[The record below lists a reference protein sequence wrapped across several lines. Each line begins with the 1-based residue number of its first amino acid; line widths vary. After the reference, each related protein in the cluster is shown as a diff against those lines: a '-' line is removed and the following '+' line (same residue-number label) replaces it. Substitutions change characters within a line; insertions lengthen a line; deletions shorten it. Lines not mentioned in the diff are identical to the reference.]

1 MKFFR
6 LLKCDLY
13 LSIGKQWKHLFL
25 LVAGNILFCIDLY
38 VRVKNRTD
46 GIAMPDMQDY
56 IFYIWGGMGR
66 YSPSPEEPFLFPGIW
81 ICSIG
86 YMLFLM
92 LRYPKENLYET
103 GQQLMIR
110 SGGRI
115 CYWTAKCI
123 MLVVET
129 FLYFIISYGV
139 IWIYT
144 VLTGGTVF
152 KNINVDLIRD
162 YGRLEINENAINN
175 LPVWLYLLPAAMLLL
190 LATVQML
197 LSFVSGVSIA
207 YFVMLVLLLSSA
219 YQMTQVLPGNWGMLY
234 RSCYVMKDGFSSEK
248 MLIFCLV
255 SCLLCWILGGI
266 RFCRADVL
274 KREEL
279 G

>member
-1 MKFFR
+1 MRFISFNREAVETFVFAGGRKHIVLYR
-6 LLKCDLY
+6 PLCKGEKQNRWYCDAGYAGLHILY
-13 LSIGKQWKHLFL
+13 LGWNGKVQPITGRTIFIS
-25 LVAGNILFCIDLY
+25 GNLDMRHWVYAFSDLC
-38 VRVKNRTD
+38 VIRKK
-46 GIAMPDMQDY
+46 
-56 IFYIWGGMGR
+56 IFMKRG
-66 YSPSPEEPFLFPGIW
+66 
-81 ICSIG
+81 
-86 YMLFLM
+86 
-92 LRYPKENLYET
+92 K
-103 GQQLMIR
+103 QLMIR

-175 LPVWLYLLPAAMLLL
+175 LPVWLYLLPARMPLL
-190 LATVQML
+190 LATVQMP